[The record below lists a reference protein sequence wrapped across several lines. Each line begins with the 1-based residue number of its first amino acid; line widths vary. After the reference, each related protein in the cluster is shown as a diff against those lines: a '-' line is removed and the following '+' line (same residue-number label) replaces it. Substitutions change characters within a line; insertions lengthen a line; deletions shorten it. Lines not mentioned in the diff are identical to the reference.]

1 MARLGLDINLALQRL
16 LAGNK
21 ERAAANRGA
30 LEDRKRT
37 KENAAEKVQT
47 ATDTT
52 RPGSPTQN
60 EEPRGGTPD
69 LYRPPEPAAQRRKK
83 GVEVYGVD
91 NINSFAVAGTVQ
103 EDSISFNGYAATWK
117 WNERR
122 EINLRAYGLPYTLE
136 YYNVTQIPI
145 TNSYSTQHTRWRPAF
160 NQELKNSR
168 KFFLPDAYT
177 INDDLT
183 QFDWTFSQRSQQD
196 GVFAATPS
204 VATPPTLPFLL
215 EDKVVVDQNAFPF
228 PVRVYAPWW
237 SKDGTVLT
245 RSDGKFIYH
254 SRLVI
259 YSTAKAEYFY
269 GSHPGKSIYD
279 PNDFESTGLTYTTAS
294 GEYLY
299 EESVRSVSTV
309 RAELPLSFRGKNV
322 STGANVYYFQALY
335 WRFDVSTKAT
345 TFSTSLLGIIDGD
358 FRGNII
364 PSRYSDALEIV
375 GLWFDGMHLGD
386 PSRRLWKAYSD
397 NYPILLSFVYED
409 FLSNPNGFLLRWPA
423 GLAYNEETGMLTIV
437 TGLNGVDTPRIFSK
451 DIGKNVN
458 YFSTIPVVH
467 LPAGYNEF
475 LTTEQDFIDKGW
487 KAEGLLPQTAL
498 DPLEQYFAFKQ

>member
-1 MARLGLDINLALQRL
+1 MARLGLDIDLALQRL
-16 LAGNK
+16 LGLNK

-37 KENAAEKVQT
+37 KETADQKAQAAGAAFST
-47 ATDTT
+47 GA
-52 RPGSPTQN
+52 PTQN
-60 EEPRGGTPD
+60 EEPRGGIPK
-69 LYRPPEPAAQRRKK
+69 RPKPQDPAAQRRKK

-117 WNERR
+117 WNESSV
-122 EINLRAYGLPYTLE
+122 INLPVFGLPYTLA
-136 YYNVTQIPI
+136 YYNVVPVPL
-145 TNSYSTQHTRWRPAF
+145 TNFYSTQQTRWRPAF

-168 KFFLPDAYT
+168 KFYLGGAYT
-177 INDDLT
+177 IDNDLT
-183 QFDWTFSQRSQQD
+183 GLDWTFSHRSQVN
-196 GVFAATPS
+196 GVPGATPS

-215 EDKVVVDQNAFPF
+215 EDKVVVDQNAFPY
-228 PVRVYAPWW
+228 PARADSPWW
-237 SKDGTVLT
+237 SEDGTVLT

-254 SRLVI
+254 SRLIV
-259 YSTAKAEYFY
+259 YSTAKADYFY
-269 GSHPGKSIYD
+269 GSSPARSIYD
-279 PNDFESTGLTYTTAS
+279 PNDFESTGQPYTTPS
-294 GEYLY
+294 GTYRF
-299 EESVRSVSTV
+299 ESTARSVSTV
-309 RAELPLSFRGKNV
+309 RDELPPSFRGKNLG
-322 STGANVYYFQALY
+322 TGSNVYNFQALY
-335 WRFDVSTKAT
+335 WRFDASTKQT
-345 TFSTSLLGIIDGD
+345 TSSTSLLGSIDGD

-375 GLWFDGMHLGD
+375 GLWFDGMHPGD

-397 NYPILLSFVYED
+397 NYSTLFNFVYED
-409 FLSNPNGFLLRWPA
+409 FLSNPNGFLLRWPP
-423 GLAYNEETGMLTIV
+423 GLVYNEQTGLLTIV
-437 TGLNGVDTPRIFSK
+437 TGLNGVYAPRIFSK

-487 KAEGLLPQTAL
+487 KAEGLVPQNTL
-498 DPLEQYFAFKQ
+498 NPLQQYFAFKP